1 MMDKKELT
9 KLKKEYEELTKY
21 YKLQANLKISEE
33 SRETSL
39 KLANRYEELN
49 KIISREIPTEP
60 YVEKRKIGIF
70 YTCPVCSEQF
80 VAEGGE
86 TVNYCWNCGQ
96 RLTERKER
104 RNKYDGDIYKNLY

>member
-1 MMDKKELT
+1 MDKKELT

-39 KLANRYEELN
+39 KLAKRYEELN
-49 KIISREIPTEP
+49 KIINREIPMTP
-60 YVEKRKIGIF
+60 HVEEEEIGIF
-70 YTCPVCSEQF
+70 YTCPTCSEQF
-80 VAEGGE
+80 VAESGE

-96 RLTERKER
+96 RFTEREER
-104 RNKYDGDIYKNLY
+104 RNKYGYNIYKNLY

>member
-1 MMDKKELT
+1 MKKEELIE
-9 KLKKEYEELTKY
+9 LKKGYEELAEH

-39 KLANRYEELN
+39 KLAKRYEQLN
-49 KIISREIPTEP
+49 KIISREITMTPH
-60 YVEKRKIGIF
+60 VEKRKIGIF
-70 YTCPVCSEQF
+70 YTCPMCSEQF

-96 RLTERKER
+96 RLTEREEE
-104 RNKYDGDIYKNLY
+104 

>member
-1 MMDKKELT
+1 MEKKELT

-33 SRETSL
+33 SRKTSL

-49 KIISREIPTEP
+49 KIISREIPAEP
-60 YVEKRKIGIF
+60 HVEKRKIGIF
-70 YTCPVCSEQF
+70 YTCSVCSEQF

-104 RNKYDGDIYKNLY
+104 RNKYAGDIYKNLY

>member
-1 MMDKKELT
+1 MKKEELIE
-9 KLKKEYEELTKY
+9 LKKGYEELTEH

-39 KLANRYEELN
+39 KLAKRYEELN
-49 KIISREIPTEP
+49 KIISREIPAAPNIE
-60 YVEKRKIGIF
+60 ERKIGIF
-70 YTCPVCSEQF
+70 YTCPMCSEQF

-104 RNKYDGDIYKNLY
+104 KNKYDYNVYKNLR

>member
-1 MMDKKELT
+1 MKKEELI
-9 KLKKEYEELTKY
+9 KLKDGYEERAKY

-39 KLANRYEELN
+39 KLAKRYEELD
-49 KIISREIPTEP
+49 KIINREIPMTP
-60 YVEKRKIGIF
+60 HVEEEEIGIF

-80 VAEGGE
+80 VTESGE

-96 RLTERKER
+96 RLTEREER
-104 RNKYDGDIYKNLY
+104 N

>member
-1 MMDKKELT
+1 MKKEELI
-9 KLKKEYEELTKY
+9 KLKGGYEELAKY

-33 SRETSL
+33 SRGTSL
-39 KLANRYEELN
+39 KLAKRYEELN

-60 YVEKRKIGIF
+60 HVEKRKIGIF

-80 VAEGGE
+80 VAESGE

-96 RLTERKER
+96 RLTEREER
-104 RNKYDGDIYKNLY
+104 N